1 MAEKVSVVKCDSY
14 DEKLVLEKVT
24 YALDLI
30 GFKIKKGSNVL
41 LKPNV
46 LSAKSPNEAITTH
59 PSIVNAICRIL
70 KEKNCKISIGDSSGI
85 GAFGGTRKAFKKT
98 GIEEIAKRYNAE
110 LIPFEES
117 EIVYTEIN
125 GKILKRI
132 HVSKS
137 VLDAELIIN
146 MPKLKTHTLIGYT
159 GAVKNM
165 FGIIP
170 GGKKSD
176 YHRICGNQATFADL
190 LVDIYNF
197 RKPDL
202 NIMDGIIGM
211 EGNGPAAGKI
221 KKTGVIIAGRS
232 GIALDFVAAKIID
245 FKTDDIL
252 TNKALIKRNLKPEIE
267 VVGEK
272 NIKVRYKQP
281 VKTIRKAPGFL
292 IKIFYSLVNPEIKV
306 NKKKCKKCLVCVR
319 ACPVRAI
326 SLVNNKIKIDR
337 KKCILCYCC
346 HELCPENAII
356 IRKSFIAR
364 FITSLKNWIKKVI
377 K

>member
-14 DEKLVLEKVT
+14 DEGLVLQKVRE
-24 YALDLI
+24 ALNLI
-30 GFKIKKGSNVL
+30 NFEIKQGTNVL
-41 LKPNV
+41 IKPNV

-59 PSIVNAICRIL
+59 PALVNAICRIL

-85 GAFGGTRKAFKKT
+85 GAFGGTRRAFKKT

-110 LIPFEES
+110 IIPFEES
-117 EIVYTEIN
+117 KIVYKKIN
-125 GKILKRI
+125 GKILKGI
-132 HVSKS
+132 HISKS
-137 VLDAELIIN
+137 LLDADFIIN
-146 MPKLKTHTLIGYT
+146 MPKLKTHALVGYT

-170 GGKKSD
+170 GGKKSY
-176 YHRICGNQATFADL
+176 YHKICGNQATFADL

-221 KKTGVIIAGRS
+221 KKTGIIIASKS
-232 GIALDFVAAKIID
+232 GIALDFVAAKIIG
-245 FKTDDIL
+245 FKTEDIL
-252 TNKALIKRNLKPEIE
+252 TNKALVKRNLKPEIE

-272 NIKVRYKQP
+272 NIKIKYEQP
-281 VKTIRKAPGFL
+281 IKTIRKVPGFML
-292 IKIFYSLVNPEIKV
+292 KIFYSLVNPEIKV
-306 NKKKCKKCLVCVR
+306 NKKKCKKCLVCLK
-319 ACPVRAI
+319 ACPVKAI
-326 SLVNNKIKIDR
+326 SLINNKIKINR

-346 HELCPENAII
+346 HELCPEKAII

>member
-1 MAEKVSVVKCDSY
+1 MVEKVAVVKCNSY
-14 DEKLVLEKVT
+14 DEGLVLQKVRQ
-24 YALDLI
+24 ALDLI

-46 LSAKSPNEAITTH
+46 LSAKRPDEAITTH
-59 PSIVNAICRIL
+59 PSIVNAICKIL
-70 KEKNCKISIGDSSGI
+70 KEKKCKISIGDSSGMDV
-85 GAFGGTRKAFKKT
+85 FGGTRRAFKKT
-98 GIEEIAKRYNAE
+98 GIEEIAHKYNAK

-117 EIVYTEIN
+117 EIIYTKIN

-146 MPKLKTHTLIGYT
+146 IPKLKTHSLIGYT

-176 YHRICGNQATFADL
+176 YHKMCGNQASFADL

-211 EGNGPAAGKI
+211 EGNGPATGKI
-221 KKTGVIIAGRS
+221 KKTGIIIAS
-232 GIALDFVAAKIID
+232 KDGIALDFVAAKIID

-252 TNKALIKRNLKPEIE
+252 TNKALIKRGFKPEIE
-267 VVGEK
+267 FVGEK
-272 NIKVRYKQP
+272 NFKLRYEQP
-281 VKTIRKAPGFL
+281 IKTIRRAPGFL
-292 IKIFYSLVNPEIKV
+292 VKAYYLLINPKIKI
-306 NKKKCKKCLVCVR
+306 NKKLCKKCLVCVK
-319 ACPVRAI
+319 ACPAKAI
-326 SLVNNKIKIDR
+326 SLVNNEIKINR

-346 HELCPENAII
+346 NELCPEKAII

-364 FITSLKNWIKKVI
+364 FITSIKKWIKR
-377 K
+377 

>member
-14 DEKLVLEKVT
+14 DEELVLEKVRE
-24 YALDLI
+24 ALGLI
-30 GFKIKKGSNVL
+30 GFQIKQGSKVL

-59 PSIVNAICRIL
+59 PVLINAICFIL
-70 KEKNCKISIGDSSGI
+70 KEKKCKISIGDSSGM
-85 GAFGGTRKAFKKT
+85 GVFGGTRKAFKKT

-137 VLDAELIIN
+137 VLDAEFIIN
-146 MPKLKTHTLIGYT
+146 IPKLKTHSLIGYT

-176 YHRICGNQATFADL
+176 YHKICGNQATFSDL

-202 NIMDGIIGM
+202 NIMDGIVGM

-221 KKTGVIIAGRS
+221 KKTGIIIASKS

-252 TNKALIKRNLKPEIE
+252 TNKALLKRNLKPEIE

-272 NIKVRYKQP
+272 NMRVRYEQP
-281 VKTIRKAPGFL
+281 IKTIRKVPGFL
-292 IKIFYSLVNPEIKV
+292 LKIFYSLINPEIKV

-326 SLVNNKIKIDR
+326 SLANNKININR

-346 HELCPENAII
+346 NELCPENAII
-356 IRKSFIAR
+356 IRKSFIVR
-364 FITSLKNWIKKVI
+364 FITSLKNLIKKVI

>member
-14 DEKLVLEKVT
+14 DEELVLQKVRE
-24 YALDLI
+24 ALDLV
-30 GFKIKKGSNVL
+30 GFQIKQDSKVL

-46 LSAKSPNEAITTH
+46 LSAKSPDEAVTTH
-59 PSIVNAICRIL
+59 PSVINAVCKIL
-70 KEKNCKISIGDSSGI
+70 KERKCKISISDSSGM
-85 GAFGGTRKAFKKT
+85 GVGGTREAFKKT
-98 GIEEIAKRYNAE
+98 GIEKIAKRYDAE

-117 EIVYTEIN
+117 KIVYKKIN
-125 GKILKRI
+125 GKILKGI

-137 VLDAELIIN
+137 LLDADFIIN
-146 MPKLKTHTLIGYT
+146 MPKLKTHTLVGYT

-170 GGKKSD
+170 GGKKSY
-176 YHRICGNQATFADL
+176 YHKICGNQIIFADL
-190 LVDIYNF
+190 LIDIYNC
-197 RKPDL
+197 RIPNL

-221 KKTGVIIAGRS
+221 KKTGIIIASKS
-232 GIALDFVAAKIID
+232 GVALDFVAAKIIG

-252 TNKALIKRNLKPEIE
+252 TNKALVKRNLKPEIE

-272 NIKVRYKQP
+272 NIRIKYEQP
-281 VKTIRKAPGFL
+281 IKTIRKVPGFL
-292 IKIFYSLVNPEIKV
+292 LKIFYSLVNPNIKV
-306 NKKKCKKCLVCVR
+306 NKKKCKKCLVCLK
-319 ACPVRAI
+319 ACPVKAI
-326 SLVNNKIKIDR
+326 SLINNEIKINK

-346 HELCPENAII
+346 HELCPEKAII
-356 IRKSFIAR
+356 IGHSSTAR
-364 FITSLKNWIKKVI
+364 FITSLKDWIKKVI

>member
-14 DEKLVLEKVT
+14 DEGLVLQKVRE
-24 YALDLI
+24 ALDLI
-30 GFKIKKGSNVL
+30 GFKVKKGSNVL

-46 LSAKSPNEAITTH
+46 LSAKGPDEAITTH
-59 PSIVNAICRIL
+59 PSIINAICKIL
-70 KEKNCKISIGDSSGI
+70 KEKNCKISIGDSSGM
-85 GAFGGTRKAFKKT
+85 GVFGGTRRAFKKT
-98 GIEEIAKRYNAE
+98 GIEEIAHRYNAK

-117 EIVYTEIN
+117 EIIYTKIN

-132 HVSKS
+132 HVSKP
-137 VLDAELIIN
+137 VLDAGLIIN
-146 MPKLKTHTLIGYT
+146 IPKLKTHTLIGYT

-176 YHRICGNQATFADL
+176 YHKTCGNQAMFADL
-190 LVDIYNF
+190 LVDVYNF
-197 RKPDL
+197 RKPGL

-221 KKTGVIIAGRS
+221 KKTGIIIAS
-232 GIALDFVAAKIID
+232 KDGIALDFVAAKIIE

-252 TNKALIKRNLKPEIE
+252 TNKALIKRGFKPEIE

-272 NIKVRYKQP
+272 NIKIKYEQP

-292 IKIFYSLVNPEIKV
+292 VKAYYWLINPKIEV
-306 NKKKCKKCLVCVR
+306 NKRLCKKCLVCVK
-319 ACPVRAI
+319 ACPAKAV
-326 SLVNNKIKIDR
+326 SLVKNKIKINR

-346 HELCPENAII
+346 HELCPEKAIV
-356 IRKSFIAR
+356 IRKSFIA
-364 FITSLKNWIKKVI
+364 KVI
-377 K
+377 TYTKKQTKG